1 MDLLLLESIFSKC
14 KLCLFEQGISCSIFI
29 SILYIYKYIYIYI
42 NIYIYI
48 YIYTSI
54 RTNKVIHNPGS
65 QVYHLSST
73 NMGVSPLHGVIAASL
88 RITQI
93 YIKIDKAKI
102 KPYLHYSHSIGY
114 CFYLQKHPD
123 SIQCYIFCLDLFCL
137 SDNGI

>member
-14 KLCLFEQGISCSIFI
+14 KLCLFEEGISCSIFI
-29 SILYIYKYIYIYI
+29 SIL
-42 NIYIYI
+42 YI

-54 RTNKVIHNPGS
+54 RTNKVIHNAGS

-73 NMGVSPLHGVIAASL
+73 YIGVSPLHGLIAASL
-88 RITQI
+88 RISQI

-102 KPYLHYSHSIGY
+102 KPYLHYNHSIGY
-114 CFYLQKHPD
+114 SFYLQKHPD
-123 SIQCYIFCLDLFCL
+123 SSQYYIFCLDLFCL

>member
-1 MDLLLLESIFSKC
+1 MLCCLDLLLLESIFSKC

-29 SILYIYKYIYIYI
+29 SIL
-42 NIYIYI
+42 